1 MRHRLSGKRLS
12 RSASHRRAL
21 YANLSQALFEHRRV
35 RTTLAKARAVRPFA
49 ERLVTHAKKGTLAA
63 RRLVLR
69 YLRKKPIVK
78 ALFEEIA
85 PTFAERS
92 GGYTRIIKL
101 DQRIGDAAP
110 MAMLELVGFEMA
122 APKKKEEKA
131 KTSKGEAKPRRPA
144 SPAKAK
150 KSKSEKAPAKKKAAS
165 SKKVTHR
172 KSPSKK
178 KAEGG
183 SPER

>member
-1 MRHRLSGKRLS
+1 MRHLKSGYKLS
-12 RSASHRRAL
+12 RTATHRRAL
-21 YANLSQALFEHRRV
+21 YANLSQALFEHKRV
-35 RTTLAKARAVRPFA
+35 RTTLTKARAVRPFA

-69 YLRKKPIVK
+69 YLHKKPIVK

-85 PTFAERS
+85 PAFADRP

-101 DQRIGDAAP
+101 SPRVGDASP
-110 MAMLELVGFEMA
+110 MAMLELVGFEAA

-131 KTSKGEAKPRRPA
+131 KTSKGEAKPSRPA

-150 KSKSEKAPAKKKAAS
+150 KSKSKKAAAKKETEGTKKLPHRKSPAKKK
-165 SKKVTHR
+165 T
-172 KSPSKK
+172 
-178 KAEGG
+178 EGG
-183 SPER
+183 SREG